1 MADSTISKFE
11 NIDKKLSVFEKLT
24 AMEGKIAQNLKI
36 LRSEQKI
43 SQKDLAEKLNVSFK
57 TISHWESGYSQPS
70 LELLTM
76 LRDFFNTTYE
86 DLLD

>member
-1 MADSTISKFE
+1 MKSRFGS
-11 NIDKKLSVFEKLT
+11 
-24 AMEGKIAQNLKI
+24 NLKN
-36 LRSEQKI
+36 LRHAQKI

>member
-1 MADSTISKFE
+1 
-11 NIDKKLSVFEKLT
+11 
-24 AMEGKIAQNLKI
+24 MEGKIAQNLKI

-57 TISHWESGYSQPS
+57 TISHWESGYTQPS

-76 LRDFFNTTYE
+76 LRDIFDTTYE